1 MKYLVMAELVT
12 DPGECY
18 EYTGEVY
25 EDYREAIA
33 ELQDARSDDR
43 ISIAYVKECE

>member
-25 EDYREAIA
+25 EDYREAVA
-33 ELQDARSDDR
+33 ELNAARADEN
-43 ISIAYVKECE
+43 ISISYIKEVE